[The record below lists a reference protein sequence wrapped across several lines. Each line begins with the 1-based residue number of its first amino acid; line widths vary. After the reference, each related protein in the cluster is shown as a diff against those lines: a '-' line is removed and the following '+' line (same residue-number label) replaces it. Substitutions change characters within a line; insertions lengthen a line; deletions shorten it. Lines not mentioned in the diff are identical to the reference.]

1 MTWVVMFVGPVSAG
15 QIRPSPARS
24 TASTSAER
32 SSTARPTLRSI
43 ASKSRSGGG
52 HDGPSGFVNLCN
64 RRSDCSLLCNG
75 CTMTHVNQREANR
88 RAWRAKTWAGV
99 WRANGFSRG
108 TIEALLRAEI
118 DSNRRLLGLTR
129 KGLRDIEG
137 IGDSRVREIEA
148 YREQFCG
155 EDA

>member
-1 MTWVVMFVGPVSAG
+1 MTWVVMFVGQFLPARSG
-15 QIRPSPARS
+15 RTLARS

-32 SSTARPTLRSI
+32 SSTAGPTLRSI

-52 HDGPSGFVNLCN
+52 HDAPSGFVNLCN
-64 RRSDCSLLCNG
+64 RRSDYSLLCNG

-108 TIEALLRAEI
+108 TIDALLRAEI

-137 IGDSRVREIEA
+137 IGDGRVREIEA
-148 YREQFCG
+148 YREQFRG